1 MKRIAVLTMV
11 LGAVAAAPVSGQVA
25 WGPQLSFADDADFGV
40 GLRVEAPLSQ
50 LMTLEPGS
58 EASTMFLIG
67 SFDWFFPDD
76 GDVDGVDVRYFE
88 INANVGYPLD
98 VEGFD
103 PYVGGGLN
111 IANGGVSFDDPAFED
126 TSDTE
131 VGLNLLGGLKFPV
144 GGMNAFAEA
153 RIELSGGEQ
162 FVISAGLLF

>member
-25 WGPQLSFADDADFGV
+25 VGPQLSFADDADFGV
-40 GLRVEAPLSQ
+40 GIRAEAPLSGM
-50 LMTLEPGS
+50 MTAEPGS
-58 EASTMFLIG
+58 AASTMFLIG

-76 GDVDGVDVRYFE
+76 AEGVDVRYFE
-88 INANVGYPLD
+88 INANVGYPLE

-111 IANGGVSFDDPAFED
+111 IATGSVSFDDPALED
-126 TSDTE
+126 SSNTE
-131 VGLNLLGGLKFPV
+131 IGLNLLGGLKFLL
-144 GGMNAFAEA
+144 GDLNAFAEA

-162 FVISAGLLF
+162 FVISAGVLF